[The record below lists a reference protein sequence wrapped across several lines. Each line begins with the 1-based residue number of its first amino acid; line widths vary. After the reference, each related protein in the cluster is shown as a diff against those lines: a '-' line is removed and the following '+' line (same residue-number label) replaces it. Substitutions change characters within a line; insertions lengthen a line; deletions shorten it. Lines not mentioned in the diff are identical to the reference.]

1 MTGRLSVISRNSAV
15 MMTPHEI
22 KRRDMP
28 TVHDISTPKSSVFE
42 NQTPRLDPNRHTI
55 ARI

>member
-28 TVHDISTPKSSVFE
+28 IVHDISTPRSVFE